1 LVPADFADNTDF
13 NISDYMDKNELSYK
27 IRGAIFKVYN
37 ELGPGLLES
46 VYEAALCYQL
56 RKEDLKVDNQ
66 VKVNVV
72 FDGQIL
78 PVDYRIDILVDDKVI
93 IELKSVETLLPVHH
107 KQLLTY
113 LKLTKKKLG
122 LLVNFNSD
130 DITKS
135 IIRKVNGL

>member
-1 LVPADFADNTDF
+1 
-13 NISDYMDKNELSYK
+13 MDENELSYK

-37 ELGPGLLES
+37 TLGPGLLES

-56 RKEDLKVDNQ
+56 KKDGLKVDNQ
-66 VKVNVV
+66 VKVDVV
-72 FDGQIL
+72 YDGKVL

-93 IELKSVETLLPVHH
+93 IELKSVESLLPVHH

-130 DITKS
+130 DITQS
-135 IIRKVNGL
+135 IIRKVNRL

>member
-1 LVPADFADNTDF
+1 
-13 NISDYMDKNELSYK
+13 MDENELSYK

-130 DITKS
+130 DITQS
-135 IIRKVNGL
+135 IIRKVNRL

>member
-1 LVPADFADNTDF
+1 
-13 NISDYMDKNELSYK
+13 M
-27 IRGAIFKVYN
+27 
-37 ELGPGLLES
+37 ES

>member
-1 LVPADFADNTDF
+1 
-13 NISDYMDKNELSYK
+13 MDENELSYK

-37 ELGPGLLES
+37 EVGPGLLES

>member
-13 NISDYMDKNELSYK
+13 NISDYMDENELSYK

-93 IELKSVETLLPVHH
+93 IELKSVETLLPVNH
-107 KQLLTY
+107 KQLLTS

>member
-1 LVPADFADNTDF
+1 
-13 NISDYMDKNELSYK
+13 MDENELSYK

-37 ELGPGLLES
+37 TLGPGLLES

-56 RKEDLKVDNQ
+56 KKDGMKVDNQ
-66 VKVNVV
+66 VKVDVV
-72 FDGQIL
+72 YDGKVL

-93 IELKSVETLLPVHH
+93 IELKSVESLLPH
-107 KQLLTY
+107 KQMLTY

-130 DITKS
+130 DITQS
-135 IIRKVNGL
+135 IIRKVNRL